1 MAHVQQTPA
10 HLRNYANPATAWF
23 GWVLF
28 VGIVLVGA
36 GLINVMQGLIAL
48 LDENFYLQ
56 PASKLVI
63 NLSYAVWGWTLLLM
77 GAALV
82 AAGIGV
88 LRGSTWARTVGVIAA
103 SVNAFVNIG
112 FVTAYP
118 AWTIFAVTFDFI
130 AIYTLVVH
138 GGEVRAPRE
147 QRR

>member
-1 MAHVQQTPA
+1 MAHVQQTPT
-10 HLRNYANPATAWF
+10 HLRSYSDPMTAWF

-48 LDENFYLQ
+48 LDEDFYLA

-63 NLSYAVWGWTLLLM
+63 DLSYAVWGWTLLLM

-82 AAGIGV
+82 ASGIGV
-88 LRGSTWARTVGVIAA
+88 LRGRTWARTLGVVAA
-103 SVNAFVNIG
+103 SVNAFVNLG

-118 AWTIFAVTFDFI
+118 AWTIFAVTFDLI
-130 AIYTLVVH
+130 AIYTLLVH
-138 GGEVRAPRE
+138 GGEARAPRE

>member
-10 HLRNYANPATAWF
+10 HLRNYADPMTAGL

-28 VGIVLVGA
+28 IGIVMFGA

-48 LDENFYLQ
+48 FDENFYLS

-63 NLSYAVWGWTLLLM
+63 DLSYAVWGWTLLLM
-77 GAALV
+77 GTALLISGV
-82 AAGIGV
+82 GV
-88 LRGSTWARTVGVIAA
+88 LRGLTWARWLGVVAA
-103 SVNAFVNIG
+103 GVNAFVNLG

-130 AIYTLVVH
+130 AIYALVVH
-138 GGEVRAPRE
+138 GGEMRAMRKE
-147 QRR
+147 RR